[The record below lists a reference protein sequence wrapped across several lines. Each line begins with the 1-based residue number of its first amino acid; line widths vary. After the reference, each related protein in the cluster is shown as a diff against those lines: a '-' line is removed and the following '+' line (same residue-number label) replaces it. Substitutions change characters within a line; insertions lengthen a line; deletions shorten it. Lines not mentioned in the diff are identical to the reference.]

1 MLKGGVYSKL
11 GREKRDASLWKVF
24 DYLSSHRLEYNF
36 EKSIRGSHDEV
47 RSKGTAWK
55 GGMNDNNR
63 RGSRIR
69 TEHGG
74 HLPQPP
80 HFATFP
86 LLHSSQRGPC

>member
-55 GGMNDNNR
+55 GG
-63 RGSRIR
+63 
-69 TEHGG
+69 
-74 HLPQPP
+74 
-80 HFATFP
+80 
-86 LLHSSQRGPC
+86 